1 MILAID
7 IGNTNM
13 EFGVYRKDKL
23 LHSFRIITNRE
34 ITSDELGLT
43 MMQFFSF
50 NGIDRSE
57 IEDVIIS
64 SVVPQVMY
72 SVNNAI
78 KKYLDT
84 TALVANKNMPIHIV
98 NRYGNPNEVGTDRL
112 VSSYAAMRKYGG
124 PVIVID
130 FGTATTFD
138 AVNGAGEYLGG
149 AIYPG
154 LKISMEALF
163 ARTAK
168 LPRVEIADPGCVI
181 GKTTVQSMQSGVLFG
196 YVGAV
201 ENVVRLMKQ
210 QLGENAKVIATGGMA
225 SMISSHASCIEKVDR
240 SIMLDG
246 LIMIY
251 NDYKA
256 SKQ

>member
-1 MILAID
+1 
-7 IGNTNM
+7 M
-13 EFGVYRKDKL
+13 EFGVYRQEEL
-23 LHSFRIITNRE
+23 INSFRIITNRE

-50 NGIDRSE
+50 NGIDHSQ

-72 SVNNAI
+72 SVNNAM
-78 KKYLDT
+78 KKYLDLVP
-84 TALVANKNMPIHIV
+84 LVANVNMPVPIV
-98 NRYGNPNEVGTDRL
+98 NRYGNPAEVGADRL
-112 VSSYAAMRKYGG
+112 VSSYAALRKFGG

-138 AVNGAGEYLGG
+138 AVGADGAYLGG
-149 AIYPG
+149 SIYPG

-163 ARTAK
+163 TRTAK
-168 LPRVEIADPGCVI
+168 LPRVEITDPGCVI

-201 ENVVRLMKQ
+201 ENIVRLMKQ
-210 QLGENAKVIATGGMA
+210 ELGEDARVIATGGM
-225 SMISSHASCIEKVDR
+225 STMISTHASCVEVVDR

-246 LIMIY
+246 LLMIY
-251 NDYKA
+251 KEYKA
-256 SKQ
+256 SK